1 MMELEDSRQ
10 QLTYI
15 LEDIR
20 AIRSV
25 ALMADETHDWD
36 TEGDVVRLIALATEP
51 VMDKLE
57 EVISE
62 LNAVISEDTIGDADV
77 TAG

>member
-1 MMELEDSRQ
+1 MIRLKDSRQ

-15 LEDIR
+15 LENIR

-25 ALMADETHDWD
+25 ALMADEEHDWD

-51 VMDKLE
+51 VMDRLE

-62 LNAVISEDTIGDADV
+62 LNVVISEYTMGDTDV

>member
-1 MMELEDSRQ
+1 MIRLKDSRQ

-15 LEDIR
+15 LENIS

-25 ALMADETHDWD
+25 ALMADEEHDWN

-51 VMDKLE
+51 VMDRLE

-62 LNAVISEDTIGDADV
+62 RNVIISEYTMGDTNV

>member
-1 MMELEDSRQ
+1 MIRLKDSRQ

-15 LEDIR
+15 LENIS

-25 ALMADETHDWD
+25 ALMADEEHDWN

-51 VMDKLE
+51 VMDRLE

-62 LNAVISEDTIGDADV
+62 LNVIISEYTMGDTNV

>member
-1 MMELEDSRQ
+1 MTDLEDSRQ

-25 ALMADETHDWD
+25 ALMADEEHDWD
-36 TEGDVVRLIALATEP
+36 TEGDAVRLITLAAEP
-51 VMDKLE
+51 VMDRLK

-62 LNAVISEDTIGDADV
+62 LNAVISENTTADTDV
-77 TAG
+77 TAE